1 MKPFFTLSIILL
13 ALLCGA
19 APMADAKVK
28 KAKGKAKST
37 ATTTK
42 WTEVANSSTS
52 AYYISP
58 KEYNLKI
65 DNEGYYYLT
74 VKLVP
79 FKHSLESQRQE
90 FAERF
95 KNPKLTKYTHSLNLY
110 KIDVDNMRWVPLKIT
125 FYANNQILDTV
136 NIEGM
141 FDWFAPPYNSPGY
154 EIIKLV
160 RQAVKGY

>member
-1 MKPFFTLSIILL
+1 
-13 ALLCGA
+13 
-19 APMADAKVK
+19 MADAKVK

-110 KIDVDNMRWVPLKIT
+110 KIDELALRKTLSEYGIIVHDLDISSSIPDKVTSLTYSVKTPDALDLIGLTEKIAK
-125 FYANNQILDTV
+125 FEGV
-136 NIEGM
+136 IEV
-141 FDWFAPPYNSPGY
+141 SVLR
-154 EIIKLV
+154 K
-160 RQAVKGY
+160 